1 MKKEHNEVF
10 QQRIDELLAM
20 EKKAERRAGKLVQQN
35 EDFQKKMDK
44 TVDRLEKQS
53 STISLYSH
61 RLKEADDKIEH
72 RVNLTIKYSIWFIGG
87 YLIISLLFGF
97 GCWYGT
103 KKLRDIKAELN
114 YAKAELSYLESKIE
128 NIPKT
133 VLYNGANMIRVIPGT
148 EQKLYINNK
157 CIGTYSEMW
166 GKK

>member
-87 YLIISLLFGF
+87 YLIISLLFGVSCWF
-97 GCWYGT
+97 GAN
-103 KKLRDIKAELN
+103 KLKNIRSQTN
-114 YAKAELSYLESKIE
+114 YAKAELNYLESKIK
-128 NIPKT
+128 NMPRT
-133 VLYNGANMIRVIPGT
+133 VMYNGANMVRIVSGT
-148 EQKLYINNK
+148 QQDLLLEDKD
-157 CIGTYSEMW
+157 IGTYAQIW
-166 GKK
+166 DKR